1 MVLKR
6 AKSLFSKK
14 NSSSQPKN
22 MLKDTKEKPDKAN
35 NESPKVPPIDMKK
48 ILDHSK
54 EDLIDLE
61 RMQNEK

>member
-22 MLKDTKEKPDKAN
+22 TKEKPDKAN